1 MAISYCSLNG
11 SPSVNVANL
20 KKSFSLVNWSIGLLI
35 CNPHYSF
42 LDKIRHIV
50 FLADRLNIISV
61 IMNSYAHSVCDF
73 NKMH

>member
-50 FLADRLNIISV
+50 F
-61 IMNSYAHSVCDF
+61 F
-73 NKMH
+73 G